1 MSAWTWRYFLFWN
14 IGTFVFSNPR
24 NMKKFVKIVAWTI
37 LGLVILLFGA
47 GSLMFYKVK
56 NGFPVS
62 YETEK
67 PTISFPDSIPAI
79 LVFSKT
85 TGFRHAE
92 SIETSKPIFGDI
104 AKKRGWFLHET
115 EEGGVFNGE
124 QLAKFKVVV
133 FNNTT
138 GRLLDET
145 QQAALQA
152 FVENGGTI
160 LGIHGAGDDSHHWP
174 WYEANLIG
182 AEFSHHPLNP
192 QFQRT
197 AVIRDAGTD
206 TTLAQGLP
214 AEWNSS
220 DEWYVF
226 FKQPKDAKILF
237 HIQGDKILPSGNML
251 WMTDKNFG
259 MGKFHP
265 VAWQKSVGKGRSF
278 YTSMGHSEEVWGH
291 PEFVRMIENAIEWGI
306 KN

>member
-192 QFQRT
+192 QFNAPLLFVTLVQT
-197 AVIRDAGTD
+197 QHLPRDYPLNGIPPMNGMCFSNNPK
-206 TTLAQGLP
+206 TLK
-214 AEWNSS
+214 SS
-220 DEWYVF
+220 FISKE
-226 FKQPKDAKILF
+226 
-237 HIQGDKILPSGNML
+237 
-251 WMTDKNFG
+251 T
-259 MGKFHP
+259 KFYP
-265 VAWQKSVGKGRSF
+265 VAICFG
-278 YTSMGHSEEVWGH
+278 
-291 PEFVRMIENAIEWGI
+291 
-306 KN
+306 